1 MTVTEQIIKHVGI
14 LPEYVQSEI
23 LDYVEFLESKMD
35 RTKTERANWSDLSIS
50 QAMRGLESE
59 TSPYTLNDVKE
70 KLI

>member
-14 LPEYVQSEI
+14 LPEYIQSEI
-23 LDYVEFLESKMD
+23 LDYVGYLESKME
-35 RTKTERANWSDLSIS
+35 RTKTERANWFDLSLS

-59 TSPYTLNDVKE
+59 ASPYTLNDVKE